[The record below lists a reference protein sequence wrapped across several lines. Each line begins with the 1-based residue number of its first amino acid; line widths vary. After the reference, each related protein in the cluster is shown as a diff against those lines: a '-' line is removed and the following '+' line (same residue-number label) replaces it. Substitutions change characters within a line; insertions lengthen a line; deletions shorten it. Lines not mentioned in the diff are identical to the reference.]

1 LKGHILV
8 LANPQNKN
16 VSKMK
21 IKCFG
26 HGRLKH
32 TFSQVEKIWI
42 YNKSLNQFPFQEQ
55 SNKEKDNCNYNEKER

>member
-1 LKGHILV
+1 
-8 LANPQNKN
+8 
-16 VSKMK
+16 MK